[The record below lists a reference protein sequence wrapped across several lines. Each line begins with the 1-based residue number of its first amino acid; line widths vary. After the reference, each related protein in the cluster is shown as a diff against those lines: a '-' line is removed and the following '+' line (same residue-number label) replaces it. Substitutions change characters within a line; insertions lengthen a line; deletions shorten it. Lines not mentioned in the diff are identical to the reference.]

1 MTILLDGN
9 SLTLEDVYKVA
20 YEFEKVALH
29 SDAIEKVNK
38 CRKYVEKI
46 ISEKKTVYG
55 LTTGFGKFS
64 NVKIPTEQIE
74 ELQENLKRIAR

>member
-9 SLTLEDVYKVA
+9 SLTSEDVYKVA

-46 ISEKKTVYG
+46 ISEKKNS
-55 LTTGFGKFS
+55 LWI
-64 NVKIPTEQIE
+64 N
-74 ELQENLKRIAR
+74 NRIWKVQQRKDPYRTD